1 MSGAESPR
9 VLSWGEFSKR
19 EPDLARFGA
28 ERLTAAPAY
37 LATTRRSGAPRVH
50 PVTPIFAGAGLFLF
64 MEPTSPKRRDLL
76 ERGWFALH
84 NGVPDNAGTGGEFW
98 ASGLGLAE
106 DDPDMWAL
114 VADTA
119 GYGPPDR
126 YVLFEFHLSEARC
139 HGYGDVPLPSTVRWS
154 VDQ

>member
-1 MSGAESPR
+1 MSDAESLR
-9 VLSWGEFSKR
+9 VLSWGEFSER

-64 MEPTSPKRRDLL
+64 MEPTSPKRRDIL
-76 ERGWFALH
+76 ERRWFALH

-114 VADTA
+114 VADAA

-126 YVLFEFHLSEARC
+126 YVLFEFRLSEARC
-139 HGYGDVPLPSTVRWS
+139 HGYGDVPLPSTLRWS